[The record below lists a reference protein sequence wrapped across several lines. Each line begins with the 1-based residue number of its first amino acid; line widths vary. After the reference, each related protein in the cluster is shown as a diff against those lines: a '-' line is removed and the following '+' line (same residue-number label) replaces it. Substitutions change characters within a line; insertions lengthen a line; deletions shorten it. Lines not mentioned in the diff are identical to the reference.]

1 MYVVNSFQNKPL
13 FNARTCCILILKSQ
27 KVECRVCGLAKIVK
41 NYL

>member
-1 MYVVNSFQNKPL
+1 MYVANRFQNKPL
-13 FNARTCCILILKSQ
+13 LNARSCILILKSQ